1 MGRSTKVLRS
11 TSSRPGK
18 SEMKSRQ
25 PVAFVT
31 GAGSGI
37 GRAVAFKLGQVGI
50 RVAICD
56 RTQDN
61 LEETSRTMSE
71 EGIAVSAH
79 LCDVS
84 QREQV
89 DQVVRAILERH
100 ERIDSLVNN
109 AGVSKRNPIGNSGD
123 AIWHEILATN
133 LNGVYFCAQ
142 SGLLGMPMGGRIVN
156 IASISGKVGT
166 AGYTAYCASK
176 HAVIGFT
183 RALALEV
190 APRKITVN
198 AVCPGWSETGM
209 ARADIEESA
218 RLEGSSYHQI
228 EAAVLK
234 DIPMGEFISP
244 ARIAD
249 FVYFLISPA
258 AANITGQALNIS
270 GGEVMH

>member
-1 MGRSTKVLRS
+1 MGP
-11 TSSRPGK
+11 RPGVA
-18 SEMKSRQ
+18 SCGLGESDMKSRQ
-25 PVAFVT
+25 PVALVT

-37 GRAVAFKLGQVGI
+37 GRAVAFKLGEVGA

-56 RTQDN
+56 RHQEN
-61 LEETSRTMSE
+61 LEETSRTMSG
-71 EGIAVSAH
+71 EGMTISAH

-89 DQVVRAILERH
+89 DRLVQAILEQY
-100 ERIDSLVNN
+100 ERIDFLVNN
-109 AGVSKRNPIGNSGD
+109 AGVSKRNPIGESGD

-133 LNGVYFCAQ
+133 LNGVYFCTQ
-142 SGLLGMPMGGRIVN
+142 SALLGMPMGGRIVN
-156 IASISGKVGT
+156 IASISGKVGS
-166 AGYTAYCASK
+166 AGYSAYCASK

-198 AVCPGWSETGM
+198 ALCPGWTKTGM
-209 ARADIEESA
+209 ARADMQESA
-218 RLEGSSYHQI
+218 RLEGSSYQQI

-234 DIPMGEFISP
+234 DIPLGEFIP
-244 ARIAD
+244 PTRIAD
-249 FVYFLISPA
+249 FVYFLTSPGA
-258 AANITGQALNIS
+258 ASITGQALNIS

>member
-1 MGRSTKVLRS
+1 
-11 TSSRPGK
+11 
-18 SEMKSRQ
+18 MKSRQ
-25 PVAFVT
+25 PVALVT

-37 GRAVAFKLGQVGI
+37 GRAVAFKLGEEGV

-56 RTQDN
+56 RDQEN
-61 LEETSRTMSE
+61 LEGTSRAMSQ
-71 EGIAVSAH
+71 EGMVVSAH

-84 QREQV
+84 QRGQV
-89 DQVVRAILERH
+89 DQVVQAILDHYETV
-100 ERIDSLVNN
+100 DVLVNN
-109 AGVSKRNPIGNSGD
+109 AGVSKRNPIAESGD
-123 AIWHEILATN
+123 ATWHEILATN
-133 LNGVYFCAQ
+133 LNGVYFCTQ
-142 SGLLGMPMGGRIVN
+142 SALLGMPMGGRIVN

-198 AVCPGWSETGM
+198 VVCPGWTETGM

-218 RLEGSSYHQI
+218 RLEGSSYKQL
-228 EAAVLK
+228 EEAVLK
-234 DIPMGEFISP
+234 DIPLGEFIPP

>member
-1 MGRSTKVLRS
+1 MLRS
-11 TSSRPGK
+11 TSSGLGK
-18 SEMKSRQ
+18 SNMKSRQ
-25 PVAFVT
+25 PVALVT

-37 GRAVAFKLGQVGI
+37 GRAVAFKLGTEGV

-56 RTQDN
+56 RDQGN
-61 LEETSRTMSE
+61 LEETSRAMGE
-71 EGIAVSAH
+71 EGMAVSAH

-89 DQVVRAILERH
+89 DQVVQVILERY
-100 ERIDSLVNN
+100 EKVDFLVNN
-109 AGVSKRNPIGNSGD
+109 AGVSKRNPIADSGD

-133 LNGVYFCAQ
+133 LNGLYFCTQ
-142 SGLLGMPMGGRIVN
+142 SALLGMPMGGRIVN

-198 AVCPGWSETGM
+198 AVCPGWVETGM
-209 ARADIEESA
+209 ARADMEESA
-218 RLEGSSYHQI
+218 RLEGSSYQQI
-228 EAAVLK
+228 ETAVLK
-234 DIPMGEFISP
+234 AIPLGEFIP
-244 ARIAD
+244 PTRIAD
-249 FVYFLISPA
+249 FVYFLTSPGA
-258 AANITGQALNIS
+258 ASITGQALNIS

>member
-1 MGRSTKVLRS
+1 
-11 TSSRPGK
+11 
-18 SEMKSRQ
+18 MKSSQ
-25 PVAFVT
+25 PVALVT

-37 GRAVAFKLGQVGI
+37 GRAVAFKLGEEGV

-56 RTQDN
+56 RDQDS
-61 LEETSRTMSE
+61 LEETSGAMSE
-71 EGIAVSAH
+71 QGIAVSAH
-79 LCDVS
+79 FCDVS
-84 QREQV
+84 QRDQV
-89 DQVVRAILERH
+89 DQVVQAILERH
-100 ERIDSLVNN
+100 ERVDILVNN
-109 AGVSKRNPIGNSGD
+109 AGVSKRNPIDDSGD

-133 LNGVYFCAQ
+133 LNGVYFCSQ
-142 SGLLGMPMGGRIVN
+142 SALLRMPMGGRIVN

-198 AVCPGWSETGM
+198 AVCPGWTETDM
-209 ARADIEESA
+209 ARADIEENA
-218 RLEGSSYHQI
+218 RLEGSSYQRI

-234 DIPMGEFISP
+234 DIPLGEFILP

>member
-1 MGRSTKVLRS
+1 
-11 TSSRPGK
+11 
-18 SEMKSRQ
+18 MKSRQ
-25 PVAFVT
+25 PVALVT

-37 GRAVAFKLGQVGI
+37 GRAVAFKLGAEGVQ
-50 RVAICD
+50 VAICD
-56 RTQDN
+56 RNQEN
-61 LEETSRTMSE
+61 LEGTSLSMSQ
-71 EGIAVSAH
+71 EGMAVSTH

-84 QREQV
+84 QRGQV
-89 DQVVRAILERH
+89 DQVVQAILEH
-100 ERIDSLVNN
+100 YEKVDVLVNN
-109 AGVSKRNPIGNSGD
+109 AGVSKRNPIAEPGD

-133 LNGVYFCAQ
+133 LNGVYFCTQ
-142 SGLLGMPMGGRIVN
+142 SVLLGMPIGGRIVN

-198 AVCPGWSETGM
+198 AICPGWTETPM
-209 ARADIEESA
+209 ARADMEESA
-218 RLEGSSYHQI
+218 RLESTSYQQI

-234 DIPMGEFISP
+234 DIPLGEFIP
-244 ARIAD
+244 PTRIAD
-249 FVYFLISPA
+249 LVYFLASPGA
-258 AANITGQALNIS
+258 ASITGQALNIS